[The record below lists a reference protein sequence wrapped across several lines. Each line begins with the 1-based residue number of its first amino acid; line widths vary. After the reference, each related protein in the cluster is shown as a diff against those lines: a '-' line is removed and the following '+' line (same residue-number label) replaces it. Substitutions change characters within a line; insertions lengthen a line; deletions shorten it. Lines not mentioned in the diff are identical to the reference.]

1 VQEEGRRKGDEKVI
15 LFNMS
20 GHGYFDIA
28 AYEAYLNDS
37 LMPYEYPEDE
47 VKKSVSKLFKLYSW
61 LKDLKD

>member
-1 VQEEGRRKGDEKVI
+1 
-15 LFNMS
+15 MS